1 MLSRDYRAAA
11 RNALRGNWGISILV
25 TLVAA
30 LLGGSGSSSSGSAGA
45 SGSSSTTSSTVSQI
59 DSIPPFIMGIV
70 ITILSLMVI
79 YALITI
85 VIGGAVRLGL
95 VSYNIDLVTKR
106 RPPAFSTL
114 FSRFSIFG
122 KAFALNF
129 MISLFTTLWMLLFII
144 PGIVAAYRYAM
155 APYLM
160 SENPDM
166 GVMEAISLS
175 KEIMKGNKWR
185 LFKLQFSFIGW
196 ILLGVLTFGIGFLW
210 VAPYSGVAEAAFY
223 LDVSSK
229 GAQRPESLPNG
240 PDIA

>member
-1 MLSRDYRAAA
+1 MLSRDYRSTA

-45 SGSSSTTSSTVSQI
+45 SSSSSATQSNLAQL
-59 DSIPPFIMGIV
+59 DSIPPFILGIV
-70 ITILSLMVI
+70 ITILSLMAI
-79 YALITI
+79 YALITL

-95 VSYNIDLVTKR
+95 VSYNIDLITKR

-114 FSRFSIFG
+114 FSRFPIFG

-129 MISLFTTLWMLLFII
+129 MISLFTALWTLLFVI
-144 PGIVAAYRYAM
+144 PGIVAMYRYAM

-166 GVMEAISLS
+166 GVMEAIGLS
-175 KEIMKGNKWR
+175 KEMMKGNKWR
-185 LFKLQFSFIGW
+185 LFKLHFSFIGW
-196 ILLGVLTFGIGFLW
+196 IILGGLTLGIGFLW
-210 VAPYSGVAEAAFY
+210 IAPYAGASEAAFY

-229 GAQRPESLPNG
+229 GAQMPAG